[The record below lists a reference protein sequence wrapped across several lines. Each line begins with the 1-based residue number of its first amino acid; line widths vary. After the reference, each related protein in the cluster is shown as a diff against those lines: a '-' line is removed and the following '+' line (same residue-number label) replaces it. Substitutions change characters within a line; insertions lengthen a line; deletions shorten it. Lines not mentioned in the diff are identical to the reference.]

1 MHMSDESSAIV
12 EDDMTVDQ
20 KIQTKDFWTGRT
32 IFRYG
37 DEYGN
42 TNQFALPSKN
52 RPGPHRDKREA
63 KNEKKSQ
70 RFKSIESV
78 VTNKSGCMN
87 KPVNLVR
94 YDMSSFME
102 SCVDAYCELAKVQKH
117 DLPVVAT
124 PFTEAGIARPTLD
137 EKEKP
142 GRLQPIASK
151 VLMKILFAARMA
163 RPDLLRATQSL
174 ASRVTKWSIE
184 CDIALH
190 RLVSYI
196 KSTTDVFM
204 EGFVGDSFEDCQ
216 LWLFADADHAGEHD
230 SNQLQVVPCFLW
242 GQTPISH

>member
-1 MHMSDESSAIV
+1 MHMSDESSAIA

-37 DEYGN
+37 DESGN

-70 RFKSIESV
+70 RFKSIENV

-87 KPVNLVR
+87 KSVNLVR

-102 SCVDAYCELAKVQKH
+102 SCVDAYCELAKVQKG

-151 VLMKILFAARMA
+151 VLMKI
-163 RPDLLRATQSL
+163 SL
-174 ASRVTKWSIE
+174 CGPHGTPRSLK
-184 CDIALH
+184 
-190 RLVSYI
+190 SYSKLGI
-196 KSTTDVFM
+196 
-204 EGFVGDSFEDCQ
+204 
-216 LWLFADADHAGEHD
+216 
-230 SNQLQVVPCFLW
+230 
-242 GQTPISH
+242 

>member
-1 MHMSDESSAIV
+1 MFDKNVEFKGLPVLNMHISDESSAIV
-12 EDDMTVDQ
+12 EDDMTVGQ

-37 DEYGN
+37 DESGN

-70 RFKSIESV
+70 RFKSIENV
-78 VTNKSGCMN
+78 ADNKSGCMN
-87 KPVNLVR
+87 KSVNLVR
-94 YDMSSFME
+94 YNMSSFMD
-102 SCVDAYCELAKVQKH
+102 SCVDAYCELAKVQKS

-163 RPDLLRATQSL
+163 RP
-174 ASRVTKWSIE
+174 
-184 CDIALH
+184 
-190 RLVSYI
+190 VS
-196 KSTTDVFM
+196 
-204 EGFVGDSFEDCQ
+204 
-216 LWLFADADHAGEHD
+216 
-230 SNQLQVVPCFLW
+230 
-242 GQTPISH
+242 